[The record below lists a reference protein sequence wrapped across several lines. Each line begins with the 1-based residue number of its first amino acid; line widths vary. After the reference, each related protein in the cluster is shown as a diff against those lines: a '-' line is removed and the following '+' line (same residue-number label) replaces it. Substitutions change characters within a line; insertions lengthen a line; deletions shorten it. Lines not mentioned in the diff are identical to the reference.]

1 MNWIMQLM
9 EPHDY
14 QLQIWVETQNSSP
27 KALEIWY
34 FGSNLKIGELTKTK
48 QKTMLKACIEFPPD
62 LFVL

>member
-1 MNWIMQLM
+1 MHLM

-14 QLQIWVETQNSSP
+14 QLAIWEETQNSSP
-27 KALEIWY
+27 KALEICY

-48 QKTMLKACIEFPPD
+48 QKTMLKASIEFPSD

>member
-48 QKTMLKACIEFPPD
+48 QKPCWKHA
-62 LFVL
+62 